1 MVKFSGAVATINDV
15 ARHAGVSKRTV
26 SRVLNESSNVNET
39 TRQRILEVIKE
50 LDYSPSAMAQGL
62 ASRRSYLIG
71 MLFDDPNAAVIHSI
85 QKGALK
91 ACAQHGYA
99 LVVKPID
106 FRSEDLIEEV
116 IKFVRRSKL
125 EGLIILP
132 PISNNDEL
140 ANALIQNN
148 IGYVRIGAKI
158 IDDPSRML
166 ISQDRLAMQQVV
178 DTFVQAGRSNIAIVA
193 GPQERL
199 ASSERLEG
207 LQSALALHGLALPS
221 HYIVQGNFTYE
232 SGFECADALFDLEL
246 PPNAIF
252 ASNDQMAIGLIHKA
266 QDRGVRV
273 PEDVMVIGYD
283 NDPMS
288 ARLRPGLS
296 TLARPNELMAE
307 SAALRLI
314 QNASSDQA
322 AAPPEFDSFLPT
334 LIHRQ
339 STASM

>member
-26 SRVLNESSNVNET
+26 SRVLNESSNVNEA

-140 ANALIQNN
+140 ANALVQNN

-166 ISQDRLAMQQVV
+166 ISQDRLAMRQVV

-221 HYIVQGNFTYE
+221 HYIAQGL
-232 SGFECADALFDLEL
+232 S
-246 PPNAIF
+246 
-252 ASNDQMAIGLIHKA
+252 LIH
-266 QDRGVRV
+266 
-273 PEDVMVIGYD
+273 I
-283 NDPMS
+283 
-288 ARLRPGLS
+288 
-296 TLARPNELMAE
+296 
-307 SAALRLI
+307 
-314 QNASSDQA
+314 
-322 AAPPEFDSFLPT
+322 
-334 LIHRQ
+334 
-339 STASM
+339 

>member
-1 MVKFSGAVATINDV
+1 MSKFSGTVATINDV

-26 SRVLNESSNVNET
+26 SRVLNESSNVNEV

-71 MLFDDPNAAVIHSI
+71 MLFDDPNAGVIHSI

-106 FRSEDLIEEV
+106 FRSENLIDEV

-140 ANALIQNN
+140 AKALVQNN

-158 IDDPSRML
+158 IDEPSRML

-178 DTFVQAGRSNIAIVA
+178 DTFVQAGRKDIAIIL

-207 LQSALALHGLALPS
+207 LKLALAQHGLALPAR
-221 HYIVQGNFTYE
+221 YVVRGDFTYE
-232 SGFECADALFDLEL
+232 SGYQCADALFDLDL
-246 PPNAIF
+246 PPNAVF
-252 ASNDQMAIGLIHKA
+252 ASNDQMAVGLIHKA
-266 QDRGVRV
+266 QDRGVKV
-273 PEDVMVIGYD
+273 PEDLMVIGYD

-288 ARLRPGLS
+288 SRLRPSLS

-314 QNASSDQA
+314 QNTSSDQA
-322 AAPPEFDSFLPT
+322 QSGLQFEGFLPV

-339 STASM
+339 STALI

>member
-140 ANALIQNN
+140 TNALVQNN

-166 ISQDRLAMQQVV
+166 ISQDRLAMRQVV

-207 LQSALALHGLALPS
+207 LRSALALHGLALPS
-221 HYIVQGNFTYE
+221 QYIVQGDFTYE
-232 SGFECADALFDLEL
+232 SGFECADALFDLES

-288 ARLRPGLS
+288 ARLRPSLS

>member
-1 MVKFSGAVATINDV
+1 MSKFSGTVATINDV

-26 SRVLNESSNVNET
+26 SRVLNESSNVNEV
-39 TRQRILEVIKE
+39 TRQRILQVIKE

-106 FRSEDLIEEV
+106 FRSENLIDEV

-140 ANALIQNN
+140 AKALVQNK

-158 IDDPSRML
+158 IDEPSRML

-178 DTFVQAGRSNIAIVA
+178 DTFVQAGRKDIAIIL

-207 LQSALALHGLALPS
+207 LKLALAQHGLALPAR
-221 HYIVQGNFTYE
+221 YIVQGDFTYE
-232 SGFECADALFDLEL
+232 SGYQCADALFDLDL
-246 PPNAIF
+246 PPNAVF
-252 ASNDQMAIGLIHKA
+252 ASNDQMAVGLIHKA
-266 QDRGVRV
+266 QDRGVNV
-273 PEDVMVIGYD
+273 PEDLMVIGYD

-288 ARLRPGLS
+288 ARLRPSLS

-322 AAPPEFDSFLPT
+322 QPSSHFEGFLPT

-339 STASM
+339 STALI